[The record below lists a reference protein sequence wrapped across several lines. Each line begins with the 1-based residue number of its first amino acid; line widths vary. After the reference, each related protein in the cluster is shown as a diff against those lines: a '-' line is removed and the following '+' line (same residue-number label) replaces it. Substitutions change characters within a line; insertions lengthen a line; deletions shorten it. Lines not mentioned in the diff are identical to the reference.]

1 MRHKRDNSAIVAMAV
16 LLATLLAMA
25 ALSLLMAL

>member
-1 MRHKRDNSAIVAMAV
+1 MGRKHDNSAIVAMAV